1 VSASPVD
8 PVADRIVGRRA
19 EQDHLDR
26 LVDRTR
32 TGQGGAVVILGDAGL
47 GKSALVRQVVAERR
61 ADMRVIELAGVEVES
76 RLAFAGLATLVNRSP
91 TTLDAMDP
99 RLADV
104 LRGAVGRA
112 DVTPTGLDVNLAT
125 LAFVTAVAAGRPTLV
140 VVDDVHWLDQASLS
154 VLTFVARR
162 LADDPAVILLA
173 CRPTPDLA
181 SYLQGIPVIDLEPLA
196 LGHSGDLLARLDV
209 DPLVAAECWRCT
221 GGNPLALLELGRALR
236 PGQRSGAEPLAA
248 ATAAAARPL
257 HDLFAARLA
266 ALGDAARHAL
276 VIAALDATSS
286 PDALAAAL
294 LHAHLDAD
302 LLRSPELA
310 GFVASTDR
318 QVTWHHPLMRSTV
331 LREAPP
337 HLVRSAHRALADATS
352 STDPDRSALHRAGAA
367 EGPDD
372 AVADRLDEL
381 ARAAEQRGAPSAAAE
396 AWEHAARLSVDPD
409 RRFDRVLAS
418 LTARWALG
426 ESERVVTTGR
436 PLVESTTDPVRRARL
451 ALIVGQAEVWWNG
464 PIAGARYL
472 SAEGDRV
479 APADPA
485 AAGLL
490 EVYAANAHLVALDPE
505 AVVVGAART
514 ARLAEQAG
522 DPGLPFMAAA
532 MESLGR
538 LLVGEVEAARALL
551 EPLAQLCPALLD
563 AQVHGAAPMAQVVA
577 FTQIADERWD
587 DARGLLL
594 AVIAEAG
601 RTGFVGMQSYAHD
614 QLSEIEWRQ
623 GRWPEAASRVAHM
636 ATLAEGHDQP
646 IIHQGRL
653 RQARLDA
660 CRGRTGP
667 ARDAAATALE
677 IGQRIGLRSLV
688 IWAREVLALA
698 ALADDDPAEAARQY
712 DALAVL
718 MVDRNVHF
726 PGLVWWQAQ
735 HVESLAVV
743 GRTAEARL
751 ALDRLR
757 AAGTTGRW
765 AAAAVARGDAAVAP
779 DAAEAAAHLDRAV
792 SELQALG
799 AAFELA
805 TVLER
810 RGGHHAAAGNAAEAV
825 RDLSSALARYDHL
838 DARPWADRTAA
849 ALVAVTAAG
858 EGPGIAEPAR
868 SPALAA
874 LLTDAEMRVALA
886 VGSGLTN
893 REAADELFL
902 SVKTVDSHL
911 QAIYRKLEIRSRSQ
925 LAALVARDTR
935 PAG

>member
-1 VSASPVD
+1 VSASPAE
-8 PVADRIVGRRA
+8 PVGERVVGRRP
-19 EQDHLDR
+19 EQDHLHR

-61 ADMRVIELAGVEVES
+61 AEVRVIELAGVEVES
-76 RLAFAGLATLVNRSP
+76 RLAFAGLATLVSRSP

-125 LAFVTAVAAGRPTLV
+125 LAWVTAVAADPPMLV
-140 VVDDVHWLDQASLS
+140 AIDNVHWLDQASLS

-162 LADDPAVILLA
+162 LTEDPAVILLA
-173 CRPTPDLA
+173 GRPSAELA
-181 SYLQGIPVIDLEPLA
+181 PYLQGIEAIELEPLA
-196 LGHSGDLLARLDV
+196 LGPSVDLLARLAV
-209 DPLVAAECWRCT
+209 DPLVAAECWRHT
-221 GGNPLALLELGRALR
+221 GGNPLALLELGRSLE
-236 PGQRSGAEPLAA
+236 PGQRRGDEPLAA
-248 ATAAAARPL
+248 ASEARPL
-257 HDLFAARLA
+257 QDLYAARLA
-266 ALGDAARHAL
+266 ALDEPARHIL

-286 PDALAAAL
+286 PSVVMAAL
-294 LHAHLDAD
+294 GHAHLDPD
-302 LLRSPELA
+302 LLRSPVVRA
-310 GFVASTDR
+310 FVTATDH
-318 QVTWHHPLMRSTV
+318 QLTWHHPLMRSTV
-331 LREAPP
+331 LRDVAP
-337 HLVRSAHRALADATS
+337 HLVRSAHRALARATS
-352 STDPDRSALHRAGAA
+352 STDPDRSALHLAGAA
-367 EGPDD
+367 DGPDD

-436 PLVESTTDPVRRARL
+436 RLVESTADPVRRARL

-464 PIAGARYL
+464 PIEGARYL

-538 LLVGEVEAARALL
+538 LLVGEVDAARTLL

-594 AVIAEAG
+594 AVIAEAE

-667 ARDAAATALE
+667 ARDAADTALE

-698 ALADDDPAEAARQY
+698 ALADGDPAEAARQY

-718 MVDRNVHF
+718 MVDRNVRF

-757 AAGTTGRW
+757 ATGTTGRW

-779 DAAEAAAHLDRAV
+779 GAAEAAAHLDRAV

-810 RGGHHAAAGNAAEAV
+810 RGGHHAAAGHTAEAV

-849 ALVAVTAAG
+849 ALTALTSGGAG
-858 EGPGIAEPAR
+858 EAGAGEPTR

>member
-1 VSASPVD
+1 
-8 PVADRIVGRRA
+8 
-19 EQDHLDR
+19 
-26 LVDRTR
+26 
-32 TGQGGAVVILGDAGL
+32 
-47 GKSALVRQVVAERR
+47 
-61 ADMRVIELAGVEVES
+61 
-76 RLAFAGLATLVNRSP
+76 
-91 TTLDAMDP
+91 
-99 RLADV
+99 V
-104 LRGAVGRA
+104 LR
-112 DVTPTGLDVNLAT
+112 D
-125 LAFVTAVAAGRPTLV
+125 
-140 VVDDVHWLDQASLS
+140 
-154 VLTFVARR
+154 
-162 LADDPAVILLA
+162 
-173 CRPTPDLA
+173 
-181 SYLQGIPVIDLEPLA
+181 
-196 LGHSGDLLARLDV
+196 
-209 DPLVAAECWRCT
+209 
-221 GGNPLALLELGRALR
+221 
-236 PGQRSGAEPLAA
+236 
-248 ATAAAARPL
+248 
-257 HDLFAARLA
+257 
-266 ALGDAARHAL
+266 
-276 VIAALDATSS
+276 
-286 PDALAAAL
+286 
-294 LHAHLDAD
+294 
-302 LLRSPELA
+302 
-310 GFVASTDR
+310 
-318 QVTWHHPLMRSTV
+318 
-331 LREAPP
+331 APP

-367 EGPDD
+367 DGPDD

-409 RRFDRVLAS
+409 RRFDRILAS

-594 AVIAEAG
+594 AVIAEAE

-636 ATLAEGHDQP
+636 ATLAEGHDQLD
-646 IIHQGRL
+646 HQAGCGRPGS
-653 RQARLDA
+653 RPAA
-660 CRGRTGP
+660 AAP
-667 ARDAAATALE
+667 ARPDAADTALE

-688 IWAREVLALA
+688 IWAREVPALA
-698 ALADDDPAEAARQY
+698 ALADDPAEAARQY

-718 MVDRNVHF
+718 MVGPQRAL

-765 AAAAVARGDAAVAP
+765 ASSGGSWRQAVVP

-799 AAFELA
+799 LPFELA
-805 TVLER
+805 TVSANGR
-810 RGGHHAAAGNAAEAV
+810 VPRTAGSTAEAV
-825 RDLSSALARYDHL
+825 GTSP
-838 DARPWADRTAA
+838 RPWPAT
-849 ALVAVTAAG
+849 TTST
-858 EGPGIAEPAR
+858 PAR
-868 SPALAA
+868 GPIRTGSRPRCPHHRWCRAWHHRGAQSPALAA
-874 LLTDAEMRVALA
+874 LSPTPRCGWRSSS
-886 VGSGLTN
+886 VG
-893 REAADELFL
+893 ADQ
-902 SVKTVDSHL
+902 TG
-911 QAIYRKLEIRSRSQ
+911 R
-925 LAALVARDTR
+925 R
-935 PAG
+935 PTSCSSA

>member
-1 VSASPVD
+1 MPGPETD
-8 PVADRIVGRRA
+8 LADVTVVGRRD
-19 EQDHLDR
+19 ERDRLDR

-32 TGQGGAVVILGDAGL
+32 TGAGGSVVVVGDAGL
-47 GKSALVRQVVAERR
+47 GKSALVRHVAADRR
-61 ADMRVIELAGVEVES
+61 GELLVIELAGVEVES
-76 RLAFAGLATLVNRSP
+76 RLAFAGLATLVGRSP
-91 TTLDAMDP
+91 ATLDVMDP
-99 RLADV
+99 RLAEV
-104 LRGAVGRA
+104 LGGAIGRA

-125 LAFVTAVAAGRPTLV
+125 LAFVTALAAGRPTLV
-140 VVDDVHWLDQASLS
+140 VVDDAHWLDQASLS

-181 SYLQGIPVIDLEPLA
+181 PYLQGIPVIDLEPLA
-196 LGHSGDLLARLDV
+196 LGHSVDLLARLDV

-248 ATAAAARPL
+248 ATDAARPL
-257 HDLFAARLA
+257 HDLFAGRLA

-331 LREAPP
+331 LRDAPP

-367 EGPDD
+367 DGPDD

-409 RRFDRVLAS
+409 RRFDRILAS

-594 AVIAEAG
+594 AVIAEAE

-667 ARDAAATALE
+667 ARDAADTALE

-718 MVDRNVHF
+718 MVDRNVRF

-810 RGGHHAAAGNAAEAV
+810 RGGHHAAAGSTAEAV

-849 ALVAVTAAG
+849 ALVALTAG
-858 EGPGIAEPAR
+858 GVGPGTTEPAR

-874 LLTDAEMRVALA
+874 LLTDAEMRVALV